1 MLQEKLTELLGE
13 LVRNN
18 KMKENAFR
26 SKRSNIE
33 KIPILRAE
41 VERLESYKCLG
52 VHLDNRLDWILKK
65 WTVNRTCVVSQCVQ
79 QNVA

>member
-1 MLQEKLTELLGE
+1 
-13 LVRNN
+13 
-18 KMKENAFR
+18 MKENAFR

-65 WTVNRTCVVSQCVQ
+65 WTVNRIYWPRFDFNNISIKRTRNKLSFEKEMKS
-79 QNVA
+79 NS